1 MFSWRLWQ
9 QLAEPDR
16 HNPIFRR
23 ASQTYKPSRSPKR
36 RYSVPRPLLLIAV
49 IALIAA
55 VVHEPQL
62 LLLLFEIPI
71 VMITLVVASP
81 ALLPLFTLCMG
92 ALLAVEV
99 IQGIYREK
107 HQHTYELICSSTPG
121 SLHANWSFAKG
132 ILHRGGW
139 FTALRWGS
147 AQSLRLGRI
156 VLGGALLLVVW
167 LLLSDHTRFGFEQV
181 RVLILIALILALY
194 YTHLTQTLVL
204 SLLIGLFSSSFDLNR
219 RDAVFIGVC
228 LYLFAQ
234 ALSIGLALL
243 FYITCSRLLFEPHA
257 LIKLLV
263 ESATVALV
271 ILSREALIVL
281 LWQPL
286 RHRLNSSW
294 GDSEMRDMAA
304 VLGVT

>member
-1 MFSWRLWQ
+1 MEQYRHVILGSCGSKSPNQ
-9 QLAEPDR
+9 TR

-36 RYSVPRPLLLIAV
+36 GYSVPRPLLLIAV

-55 VVHEPQL
+55 VAHEPQL
-62 LLLLFEIPI
+62 LLLLFEVPI

-92 ALLAVEV
+92 ALLALEV

-139 FTALRWGS
+139 FSALRWGS

-156 VLGGALLLVVW
+156 VLGGALLLIVW

-181 RVLILIALILALY
+181 RVLLLIALLLALY

-204 SLLIGLFSSSFDLNR
+204 SLLIGLFSSSFDLNG

-234 ALSIGLALL
+234 TLSHWA
-243 FYITCSRLLFEPHA
+243 S
-257 LIKLLV
+257 
-263 ESATVALV
+263 S
-271 ILSREALIVL
+271 IVL
-281 LWQPL
+281 YHLQP
-286 RHRLNSSW
+286 
-294 GDSEMRDMAA
+294 AA
-304 VLGVT
+304 VRAAYAGQVAGRDHYGCDCHLEPGSADRPALAAAAPPFEFE